1 MAVQVQLSS
10 LWLPSS
16 TVTVPFVHCK
26 SKTKPSTTSLAS
38 SASLSSSLSS
48 SAPIIQATSP
58 TSHFLLILS
67 FCLKK

>member
-1 MAVQVQLSS
+1 MAAQVQLSS

-26 SKTKPSTTSLAS
+26 SKIKPSTTSLAA
-38 SASLSSSLSS
+38 SASSLSS

>member
-38 SASLSSSLSS
+38 SASLSSS
-48 SAPIIQATSP
+48 APIIQATSP

-67 FCLKK
+67 FYLKK